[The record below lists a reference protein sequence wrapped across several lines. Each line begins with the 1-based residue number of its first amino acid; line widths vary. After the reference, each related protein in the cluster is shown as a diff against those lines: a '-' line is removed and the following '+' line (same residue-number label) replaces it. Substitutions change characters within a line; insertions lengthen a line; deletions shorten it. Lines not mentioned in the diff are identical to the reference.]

1 MRESRDLAGNKFL
14 CVHSAGK
21 AHGSCQGPFFLSVL
35 YVGCKF
41 SVPIL
46 INKHLFHERQ
56 TCFRTR
62 IVI

>member
-1 MRESRDLAGNKFL
+1 MQGSRNSAGNKFL
-14 CVHSAGK
+14 RVHLWGK